1 MVVPHHVQ
9 LGKSRRMWNIP
20 AVLAALKVS
29 IPHAQVVPLDMS
41 LVKPGAMAKVASVL
55 SRADVV
61 VTGVG
66 LYNLHHVLLKP
77 TARVV
82 EVETTGVAWEDWEV
96 NE

>member
-1 MVVPHHVQ
+1 M
-9 LGKSRRMWNIP
+9 SRAEPGNM
-20 AVLAALKVS
+20 AEVAA
-29 IPHAQVVPLDMS
+29 
-41 LVKPGAMAKVASVL
+41 AM

-66 LYNLHHVLLKP
+66 LYNLHHLLLKP
-77 TARVV
+77 SARVV

>member
-1 MVVPHHVQ
+1 
-9 LGKSRRMWNIP
+9 
-20 AVLAALKVS
+20 
-29 IPHAQVVPLDMS
+29 MS
-41 LVKPGAMAKVASVL
+41 LAQPSDMAEVAAVM

-96 NE
+96 NQ